1 MPSSCRVLTLSVTLS
16 LAGCSLF
23 PDPGPA
29 PAQIALTPQTGQSQI
44 RSEKTLQVQ
53 EPTAPMNFSGTK
65 IIVQKSS
72 ESGVPVFTNAQEQE
86 WTDTLPRLIQR
97 AIVDHFKTPAWPG
110 VMASARAPISDFRL
124 DLDVRKFNIIL
135 GQGVE
140 VSLNATL
147 FNNETQK
154 IDGTRTFSYII
165 NSEHNVRGYVGGF
178 NQAMAQFLGD
188 LGGMLK
194 AELEEEKKSR
204 GSS

>member
-1 MPSSCRVLTLSVTLS
+1 MLSSCRVLTLALTLG

-29 PAQIALTPQTGQSQI
+29 PAQIALAPLAGQSHI
-44 RSEKTLQVQ
+44 RSDKTLQVQ

-65 IIVQKSS
+65 IIVQKAS
-72 ESGVPVFTNAQEQE
+72 ESGVPVFVFAQEQE
-86 WTDTLPRLIQR
+86 WTDTLPKLVQR
-97 AIVDHFKTPAWPG
+97 AIVDHFKTPGWPG
-110 VMASARAPISDFRL
+110 VMASARAPICDYRL

-154 IDGTRTFSYII
+154 IDGTRTFSYVI
-165 NSEHNVRGYVGGF
+165 NSEHNVRGYVSGF
-178 NQAMAQFLGD
+178 NQAMGQFLGD
-188 LGGMLK
+188 LGGFLR
-194 AELEEEKKSR
+194 ESLEEEKNSR